1 MMDCNID
8 GQGLAALIWWSYNY
22 RNCMRTALYGDN
34 ILYIIWKSMFVC
46 GGGGG
51 CVQGRFSE
59 RLNLPKDY
67 LLL

>member
-1 MMDCNID
+1 
-8 GQGLAALIWWSYNY
+8 
-22 RNCMRTALYGDN
+22 MRTALYGDN
-34 ILYIIWKSMFVC
+34 ILYIIWKSMFVS